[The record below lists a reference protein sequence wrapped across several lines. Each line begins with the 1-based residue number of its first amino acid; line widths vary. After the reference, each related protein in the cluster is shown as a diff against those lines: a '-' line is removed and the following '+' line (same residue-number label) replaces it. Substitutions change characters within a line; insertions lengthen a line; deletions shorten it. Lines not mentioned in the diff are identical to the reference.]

1 MVGRTWLRHR
11 GCSWFIGARAV
22 RRKRPRFSASASASP
37 RAFAQAALWRSG
49 APGGSREL
57 GGLSALGGPRVHHWG
72 LRGFYRAFAVLS
84 AHFVL
89 AFVVSNFF
97 SPTGLCSAR
106 KNVREHIRPSH
117 QQSGIKVACRGGISL
132 VSLFCTL
139 LCWLEVRSVHPHPL
153 LEDASCDRPLS
164 SGRLAPN

>member
-57 GGLSALGGPRVHHWG
+57 GGLSALGGPSGASLGPPWVLPGVCSIVCPFRFSICCVQ
-72 LRGFYRAFAVLS
+72 LFFADWTLQCSKKCSGTHSSIAPAVRYQSCMSGGYFASVVVLY
-84 AHFVL
+84 APVL
-89 AFVVSNFF
+89 ARGPVCA
-97 SPTGLCSAR
+97 PAPSAR
-106 KNVREHIRPSH
+106 R
-117 QQSGIKVACRGGISL
+117 CFL
-132 VSLFCTL
+132 
-139 LCWLEVRSVHPHPL
+139 
-153 LEDASCDRPLS
+153 
-164 SGRLAPN
+164 